1 MSIGDGATVGQG
13 VLGAEGLLLTGD
25 FVGVGD
31 GKMEGPEGLKDGAP
45 VGLFVG
51 ANVGFDGACVWGFFV
66 GYGLGIRLGFFV
78 NVGRHVNVGLGV
90 RNVGDRVIIGTGVGR
105 DDGAK
110 VINCTTSFVVA
121 FPVEIFVETVVVV
134 SSEDPQVVD
143 RNPQSSNAMN
153 MFMAPLLFD
162 LLMMLL
168 Y

>member
-1 MSIGDGATVGQG
+1 MSIGDGAAVGQG

-31 GKMEGPEGLKDGAP
+31 GKMEGPVGLKDGAP

-51 ANVGFDGACVWGFFV
+51 ANVGFFV

-110 VINCTTSFVVA
+110 VIDCTTSFVVA